1 MDNSNSRTKYDSAE
15 WSKNCDVCSF
25 VQLTSLPKRKG
36 WETTEL
42 FKSKCPNC
50 LGFISFWQKDRVR
63 DGASILLDVRAG
75 LWVQHLLYPQH
86 RHRAS
91 PCPIFRCRMPFIP
104 QTLSGCFLK
113 KQILRW
119 RFVCCR
125 KSIRKYSKEKKN
137 KNSQRIREA
146 GLAKGGVTAE
156 AATQELCSEWLLGIF
171 QQVEGLCVL
180 PWIVIRGWPLLGTEC
195 KLVWDDCLWQKAMPR
210 EGLSF
215 ELSAAETQCLEMTA
229 CILNGSSGRHTTL
242 PATAPLQRGFHC
254 VQRPC
259 LIYLSLRHSAELA
272 LGPTRSE

>member
-1 MDNSNSRTKYDSAE
+1 MSKLLGIYFILTERSCLWWSEHPAGCARRALSTAPALSSAQTQ
-15 WSKNCDVCSF
+15 SF
-25 VQLTSLPKRKG
+25 PLSYLQ
-36 WETTEL
+36 
-42 FKSKCPNC
+42 
-50 LGFISFWQKDRVR
+50 
-63 DGASILLDVRAG
+63 
-75 LWVQHLLYPQH
+75 
-86 RHRAS
+86 
-91 PCPIFRCRMPFIP
+91 IFRCRMPFIP

-146 GLAKGGVTAE
+146 GLAEGGVTAE

-215 ELSAAETQCLEMTA
+215 ELSAAETQCLEMSA
-229 CILNGSSGRHTTL
+229 WILNGSSGRHTTL

-259 LIYLSLRHSAELA
+259 LIYLSLHHSAELV